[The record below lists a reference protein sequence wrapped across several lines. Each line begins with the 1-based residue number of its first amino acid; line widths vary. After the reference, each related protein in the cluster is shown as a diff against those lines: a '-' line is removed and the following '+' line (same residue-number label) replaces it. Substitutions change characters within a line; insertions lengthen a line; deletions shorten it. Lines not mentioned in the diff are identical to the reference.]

1 MVIIG
6 AMNKKRSILEG
17 FSNKLGVA
25 RILRLSV
32 AFVIL
37 LVAMVVV
44 LMSNRA
50 YVKLVNEQSQE
61 RLVGVAKIAEGI
73 FKTVSVEKYFHGAPL
88 DEEFDR
94 MMFRLRQVV
103 DASGMLRI
111 GIIYKGPGGN
121 SLYSL
126 STQFDEKVPFKEMA
140 MSWEEFFA
148 DYEPK
153 DDEINI
159 TLDPVNNVV
168 SVERAY
174 YDETEGDYCGLVG
187 VAMSRESYMAQ
198 ILEYRNTTVAVVAMN
213 VIVIIIAFSAFLSKY
228 MINPIKEITRETLRF
243 ASEKD
248 YKPRKLK
255 AARKHD
261 EIGVLAKA
269 VVSMESD
276 IDKYIDSLTKAQ
288 EEKSRVVAELNIAA
302 AIQQG
307 MMPVETFPDRRDFEI
322 AASMT
327 PAREVGGDFYD
338 YYFIDDKHLAI
349 VIADVSGKGIPAA
362 LFMMVSQMLIK
373 QILIDN
379 PKKKPSEVLS
389 GLDQIFNQRNS
400 TEQFVTV
407 WLGILN
413 LKTGEVIATNAGHE
427 FPVLSQ
433 GENNDYIAMKDKHNP
448 PVATVEGLER
458 ADYKFKLRKGDSL
471 LLYTDGVLEATN
483 SDNRLYG
490 MERLL
495 DVLNKKKEPTAAG
508 TIKSVL
514 NSVNSFVGKAEQFD
528 DMTLLNIIYKG

>member
-1 MVIIG
+1 
-6 AMNKKRSILEG
+6 MNKKRSILDG

-32 AFVIL
+32 AFVII
-37 LVAMVVV
+37 LVAFVVV
-44 LMSNRA
+44 FMSNRA
-50 YVKLVNEQSQE
+50 YVKMVNQQSQD
-61 RLVGVAKIAEGI
+61 RLIGVAKIAEGI
-73 FKTVSVEKYFHGAPL
+73 FKSVKVERYFHGEPVD
-88 DEEFDR
+88 DEFVR
-94 MMFRLRQVV
+94 MMDRLKQITE
-103 DASGMLRI
+103 ATGMLRI
-111 GIIYKGPGGN
+111 GLVYKGSAGN
-121 SLYSL
+121 TLYSL
-126 STQFDEKVPFKEMA
+126 STQFADDVPFKEIP
-140 MSWEEFFA
+140 MSWNEFFE

-153 DDEINI
+153 DDEITI
-159 TLDPVNNVV
+159 QVDPVNDVV
-168 SVERAY
+168 SVARAY

-187 VAMSRESYMAQ
+187 VAMSQESYTAQ
-198 ILEYRNTTVAVVAMN
+198 ILTYRNTTVAVVAMN
-213 VIVIIIAFSAFLSKY
+213 VIVIIIAFSIFLSKY

-243 ASEKD
+243 ANEKD

-269 VVSMESD
+269 VISMESD
-276 IDKYIDSLTKAQ
+276 IDKYIESLTKAH
-288 EEKSRVVAELNIAA
+288 EEKSRVLAELNIAA

-307 MMPVETFPDRRDFEI
+307 MMPEEAFPDHKDFEI

-338 YYFIDDKHLAI
+338 YYFIDKKHLAI

-413 LKTGEVIATNAGHE
+413 LGTGEVVATNAGHE
-427 FPVLSQ
+427 FPVISQ
-433 GENNDYIAMKDKHNP
+433 GENGQYIAMKDKHNP

-458 ADYKFKLRKGDSL
+458 TDYKFKLRKGDSL
-471 LLYTDGVLEATN
+471 LVYTDGVLEATDSN
-483 SDNRLYG
+483 NKLYG

-495 DVLNKKKEPTAAG
+495 DVLNKKKESTAAG
-508 TIKSVL
+508 TIKCVID
-514 NSVNSFVGKAEQFD
+514 SVNSFVGKAEQFD

>member
-1 MVIIG
+1 MST
-6 AMNKKRSILEG
+6 KRSILDG
-17 FSNKLGVA
+17 FSNKLGIA
-25 RILRLSV
+25 RVLRLSV

-37 LVAMVVV
+37 LVTTVVV
-44 LMSNRA
+44 LMSNSA
-50 YVKLVNEQSQE
+50 YVKMVNKQCED
-61 RLVGVAKIAEGI
+61 RLVGIARIAEGM
-73 FKTVSVEKYFHGAPL
+73 FKTAKVERYFRGEPL

-94 MMFRLRQVV
+94 MMTNLRHVV
-103 DASGMLRI
+103 ESTGMLRI
-111 GIIYKGPGGN
+111 GIIYKGQGGQTI
-121 SLYSL
+121 YTL
-126 STQFDEKVPFKEMA
+126 STSYNDGPFREIP
-140 MSWEEFFA
+140 MSWNEYFETF
-148 DYEPK
+148 EPK
-153 DDEINI
+153 DEEIVI
-159 TLDPVNNVV
+159 TVDPVNDVV
-168 SVERAY
+168 SIARAY

-187 VAMSRESYMAQ
+187 VAMSQESYTSQ
-198 ILEYRNTTVAVVAMN
+198 ILTYRNTTVAVVAVN
-213 VIVIIIAFSAFLSKY
+213 VVVIIIAFSMYLSKY
-228 MINPIKEITRETLRF
+228 LINPIKEITRETLRF

-261 EIGVLAKA
+261 EVGVLAKA
-269 VVSMESD
+269 VISMESD
-276 IDKYIDSLTKAQ
+276 IDKYIESLTKAH

-307 MMPVETFPDRRDFEI
+307 MMPVETFKDRKDFEI

-338 YYFIDDKHLAI
+338 YYFIDKTHLAI

-379 PKKKPSEVLS
+379 PKRKPSEVLS

-413 LKTGEVIATNAGHE
+413 IETGEVVATNAGHE

-433 GENNDYIAMKDKHNP
+433 GENGEYIAMKDKHNP
-448 PVATVEGLER
+448 PVATVEGLKR
-458 ADYKFKLRKGDSL
+458 TDYKFKLRKGDSL
-471 LLYTDGVLEATN
+471 LVYTDGVLEATDK
-483 SDNRLYG
+483 DNKLYG

-495 DVLNKKKEPTAAG
+495 NVLNSKKESTSAG
-508 TIKSVL
+508 IIQTVL
-514 NSVNSFVGKAEQFD
+514 DSVNSFVGKAEQFD